1 MKKRMKVQM
10 KTQITGRMKKRIT
23 AVLLCLT
30 LAVTAQLSLTG
41 CSGQEKIQSEAMMK
55 GIKPNTVETSMPL
68 DGEQRIAV
76 ADFGVRLFQESQVNG
91 KNILISPVSVL
102 CALGMTAN
110 GVHGDTLSQMEEVFG
125 MPIGELNEYLYTYV
139 KKLPMG
145 KKYKIKI
152 ANSMWF
158 KETVTGLKRSFLQ
171 MNADYYKGD
180 IYTFSS
186 EDPVVQDINFWV
198 SEKTDGMIKDILDNG
213 NARGDVF
220 LANALA
226 FNSVWQE
233 IYRENQVKNGMFTTE
248 DRKKQ
253 DVIMMY
259 SPEGIYLED
268 EKAEGFIKYY
278 VDQKYAFAALLPE
291 NGVSVSEYVSTLTGR
306 RLMDILDH
314 GQRIAVSAAIPMF
327 ETEYRVEMQNI
338 LMEMGMKD
346 AFNATTADFS
356 EMYDLEENHFNRFA
370 IQNVVHQTYFSLD
383 EEKTKAGA
391 ATVVVET
398 MSCLD
403 TFEPEEGK
411 EVYLDRPFVY
421 MIIDC
426 ETKLPVFIGTLMDV
440 E

>member
-10 KTQITGRMKKRIT
+10 KTQMTGRTKKRMT
-23 AVLLCLT
+23 AALLCLT
-30 LAVTAQLSLTG
+30 MAVMAQFSLTG

-76 ADFGVRLFQESQVNG
+76 ADFGVQLFQESQVNG

-110 GVHGDTLSQMEEVFG
+110 GTHGNTLSQMEEVFG

-139 KKLPMG
+139 NNLPKG
-145 KKYKIKI
+145 KKYKLNI
-152 ANSMWF
+152 ANSIWL
-158 KETVTGLKRSFLQ
+158 KETVTGFKRDFLQ
-171 MNADYYKGD
+171 LNADYYKGD

-186 EDPVVQDINFWV
+186 EDPIIQDINLWV

-213 NARGDVF
+213 ASRGDVF
-220 LANALA
+220 LVNALA

-233 IYRENQVKNGMFTTE
+233 IYRENQVKNGGFTTE
-248 DRKKQ
+248 DGKKQ

-278 VDQKYAFAALLPE
+278 ADQKYAFAALLPE
-291 NGVSVSEYVSTLTGR
+291 KGVSVSEYVSTLTGR

-327 ETEYRVEMQNI
+327 ETEYCVEMQDI
-338 LMEMGMKD
+338 LMEMGMQD
-346 AFNATTADFS
+346 AFNDATADFS

-370 IQNVVHQTYFSLD
+370 IQKVVHQAHFALD

-398 MSCLD
+398 TSCLD

-426 ETKLPVFIGTLMDV
+426 ETKLPVFIGTLMDA